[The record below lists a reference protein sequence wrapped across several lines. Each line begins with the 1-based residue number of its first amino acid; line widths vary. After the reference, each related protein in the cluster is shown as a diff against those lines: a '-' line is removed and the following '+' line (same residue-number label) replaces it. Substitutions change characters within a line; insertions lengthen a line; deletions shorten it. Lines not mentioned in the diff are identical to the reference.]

1 MRLERA
7 GAMSELDDALEQ
19 SQFDF
24 ANFSIESLNA
34 AQWALRKL
42 GSARAKIAEA
52 TQLANDEKA
61 RIDAWLE
68 DATKGPRDDERFF
81 ENSLKAYMVRVRE
94 ETGEK
99 SISLPNGELSSRS
112 LPAKAQ
118 VTDLAT
124 FIKWCHNNGRESWVR
139 VKEDAN
145 LSELKEFV
153 AIDGDMV
160 VDTQSGEVIDGLAG
174 IEADVS
180 VKVDVTPPK

>member
-1 MRLERA
+1 MTDELQTHLEGEPVDYSVFTIENLESANRAMRKLA
-7 GAMSELDDALEQ
+7 
-19 SQFDF
+19 
-24 ANFSIESLNA
+24 A
-34 AQWALRKL
+34 AQK
-42 GSARAKIAEA
+42 
-52 TQLANDEKA
+52 
-61 RIDAWLE
+61 RIDERTELVMNEARRLSDWANVANKS
-68 DATKGPRDDERFF
+68 DQRDVTFF
-81 ENSLKAYMVRVRE
+81 GESLKAYMVRVRE

-118 VTDLAT
+118 VTDLET